1 MKKKKMRDD
10 YEVCYHWYGGNL
22 KMIPLLSTKTTEN
35 GHSSVSIRN
44 DTCYKKKKI
53 LNRFSFVFP
62 YKQQPYCKIFCT
74 FKFKLK

>member
-1 MKKKKMRDD
+1 MRDN

-22 KMIPLLSTKTTEN
+22 KMMPLLSTMTTEN

-44 DTCYKKKKI
+44 DTRVHDAKKSKI
-53 LNRFSFVFP
+53 VTRFSFVFT
-62 YKQQPYCKIFCT
+62 YKEQPYFKIFRT